1 MAEDIIQQFTSGE
14 YKEGF
19 VTDVEQEFIPKG
31 LNEDIVRMISAR
43 KEEPQ
48 WLLEFRLDALRK
60 WQGMPQ
66 PDWAHLDMPEML
78 DLLSRAGYTLSPN
91 SKFDLIISYFVEN
104 RKYNIIDINIALFD
118 YGQPLLSS

>member
-48 WLLEFRLDALRK
+48 WLLGRPS
-60 WQGMPQ
+60 QV
-66 PDWAHLDMPEML
+66 
-78 DLLSRAGYTLSPN
+78 AGHAAAGLGPSGYAG
-91 SKFDLIISYFVEN
+91 D
-104 RKYNIIDINIALFD
+104 
-118 YGQPLLSS
+118 